1 MIGPAV
7 TDARRREVEEELR
20 EVEDRIREANK
31 EQEEYQKSI
40 DHFEQLRHKQSKQQ
54 DEGELSALLVPVMW
68 THVHKLYYYISTQG
82 WGHQI

>member
-20 EVEDRIREANK
+20 EVQNRITKAIES
-31 EQEEYQKSI
+31 QEEYQKFI
-40 DHFEQLRHKQSKQQ
+40 DRYEQMRHESSEEQ

-68 THVHKLYYYISTQG
+68 THVYKIVLLH
-82 WGHQI
+82 

>member
-20 EVEDRIREANK
+20 EVQNRITKAIES
-31 EQEEYQKSI
+31 QEEYQKFI
-40 DHFEQLRHKQSKQQ
+40 DRYEQMRHESSEEQ

-68 THVHKLYYYISTQG
+68 AHVHKIVLLY
-82 WGHQI
+82 

>member
-20 EVEDRIREANK
+20 ELQNRITESIK
-31 EQEEYQKSI
+31 EQKHCQEQI
-40 DHFEQLRHKQSKQQ
+40 DHVEQQRHKSSKEQ

-68 THVHKLYYYISTQG
+68 THVHKIVLLY
-82 WGHQI
+82 

>member
-20 EVEDRIREANK
+20 EVQNRITK
-31 EQEEYQKSI
+31 VIEYQEDCQRMI
-40 DHFEQLRHKQSKQQ
+40 DRREQQRHKSSKEQ

-68 THVHKLYYYISTQG
+68 TDAYKIVLLY
-82 WGHQI
+82 